1 MTTSQN
7 VPDADVAADS
17 SGWMLR
23 VVGVAVLVAV
33 VATVLSVAAGPFSSR
48 FWAQRVAGLVGGGA
62 YPSGGVVVGFVLGA
76 LSTTVAL
83 FATLVSSMAWRR
95 RGGGPG
101 LALCSGFLALVA
113 MLPVAGTLV
122 IALGI
127 GSYGGARTAQ
137 QILDVDAPGYSEAAV
152 AGIAAGFGAYTL
164 VSAVFAYRLRRTF
177 GPVREAASSPCG
189 VVGYTAGG
197 QPVYAPS
204 GFTTDG
210 HPVTS
215 DQLDGRYPGVA
226 RTGTNILAI
235 VALVLGLVGGVLAIP
250 FGHIA
255 LSQIRRSGEQGACV
269 GCGRFGTRLPLAC
282 RHSGG

>member
-177 GPVREAASSPCG
+177 GPVRELRRHRAEWWDIQRVANPYMHHRVSRPMGIRSLLINWTADIREWRGQVRTSWRSLLWSWVSS
-189 VVGYTAGG
+189 VVCLR
-197 QPVYAPS
+197 S
-204 GFTTDG
+204 
-210 HPVTS
+210 
-215 DQLDGRYPGVA
+215 
-226 RTGTNILAI
+226 
-235 VALVLGLVGGVLAIP
+235 
-250 FGHIA
+250 
-255 LSQIRRSGEQGACV
+255 RSGTL
-269 GCGRFGTRLPLAC
+269 R
-282 RHSGG
+282 